1 MFYWSVSEKT
11 EKPMIPAV
19 RQQQILHHLGKRK
32 ILDIRELTDL
42 LDVSHMTVRRDIQ
55 KLEEKGRVVSVT
67 GGVAL
72 ATQITG
78 EPSHA
83 DKRGMQVDEKA
94 AMAKVAETLIG
105 DASTL
110 YLDAGTTTLALAR
123 RIAETGR
130 DCEKMLLITNDLVI
144 GAYITENIRC
154 RLYFTGGMVDM
165 ENRSC
170 VGDGAAAALRQL
182 NIDIAFLST
191 PSWNMRW
198 LSIPD
203 QDKSLVKKAVVE
215 SSTRCF
221 LLSDSSKY
229 GKVGAFKSVPLSSLD
244 GIVTDAALPEKTRE
258 ALEQQGIDVML
269 A

>member
-1 MFYWSVSEKT
+1 
-11 EKPMIPAV
+11 MIPAV
-19 RQQQILHHLGKRK
+19 REQQIMHYLGTTK
-32 ILDIRELTDL
+32 IAGIHDLTSL
-42 LDVSHMTVRRDIQ
+42 LKVSHMTVRRDIQ
-55 KLEEKGRVVSVT
+55 RMEEKGWVVSVT

-83 DKRGMQVDEKA
+83 DKRGMRVAEKTA
-94 AMAKVAETLIG
+94 IAKIAETLIG

-110 YLDAGTTTLALAR
+110 YLDAGTTTLALAK

-130 DCEKMLLITNDLVI
+130 DCEKMLFITNDLVV

-154 RLYFTGGMVDM
+154 RLYFIGGMVDM

-170 VGDGAAAALRQL
+170 VGDGAAAPLKQL

-215 SSTRCF
+215 SSARKF

-229 GKVGAFKSVPLSSLD
+229 GKVGAFKSVPLSSFD
-244 GIVTDAALPEKTRE
+244 GIVTDGGLPEKTKE
-258 ALEQQGIDVML
+258 ALLQQGIEIVL

>member
-1 MFYWSVSEKT
+1 M
-11 EKPMIPAV
+11 
-19 RQQQILHHLGKRK
+19 
-32 ILDIRELTDL
+32 
-42 LDVSHMTVRRDIQ
+42 
-55 KLEEKGRVVSVT
+55 EEKGWVVSVT

-83 DKRGMQVDEKA
+83 DKRGMMVEEKSA
-94 AMAKVAETLIG
+94 IAKLAETLIG

-130 DCEKMLLITNDLVI
+130 DCEKMLFVTNDLVI
-144 GAYITENIRC
+144 GSYITENIRC
-154 RLYFTGGMVDM
+154 RLYFVGGMVDT

-170 VGDGAAAALRQL
+170 VGDGAASPLRQL
-182 NIDIAFLST
+182 NIDVAFLST

-203 QDKSLVKKAVVE
+203 QDKSIVKKAVVE
-215 SSTRCF
+215 SSARRY
-221 LLSDSSKY
+221 LVSDSSKY
-229 GKVGAFKSVPLSSLD
+229 GKVGAFKSVPLASFD
-244 GIVTDAALPEKTRE
+244 GVVTDAALPDKTRE
-258 ALEQQGIDVML
+258 ALTQQGIGVL
-269 A
+269 IA

>member
-1 MFYWSVSEKT
+1 
-11 EKPMIPAV
+11 MIPVA
-19 RQQQILHHLGKRK
+19 RQQQIMHYLGKRK
-32 ILDIRELTDL
+32 IADIHELTSL
-42 LDVSHMTVRRDIQ
+42 LKVSHMTIRRDIQ
-55 KLEEKGRVVSVT
+55 KLEEGGRVVSVT

-78 EPSHA
+78 EPSHI
-83 DKRGMQVDEKA
+83 DKRGMQVDEKSA
-94 AMAKVAETLIG
+94 IAKVAETLIG
-105 DASTL
+105 DESTL

-130 DCEKMLLITNDLVI
+130 NCEKMLFVTNDLVI
-144 GAYITENIRC
+144 GAYIIENIRC
-154 RLYFTGGMVDM
+154 RLYFIGGMVDM

-170 VGDGAAAALRQL
+170 VGDGAATPLKQL

-215 SSTRCF
+215 SSTRKI

-229 GKVGAFKSVPLSSLD
+229 GKVGAFNSVPLSCFD
-244 GIVTDAALPEKTRE
+244 EIVTDRGLPEKTRE
-258 ALEQQGIDVML
+258 TLAQQGIDVLL

>member
-1 MFYWSVSEKT
+1 
-11 EKPMIPAV
+11 MIPAV
-19 RQQQILHHLGKRK
+19 REQQIMHYLGKTK
-32 ILDIRELTDL
+32 IAGIHDLTSL
-42 LDVSHMTVRRDIQ
+42 LNVSHMTVRRDIQ
-55 KLEEKGRVVSVT
+55 RMEEKGWVVSVT

-83 DKRGMQVDEKA
+83 DKRGMRVDEKA
-94 AMAKVAETLIG
+94 AIAKVAETLIG
-105 DASTL
+105 DESTL
-110 YLDAGTTTLALAR
+110 YLDAGTTTLALAK

-130 DCEKMLLITNDLVI
+130 DCEEMLFITNDLVI

-154 RLYFTGGMVDM
+154 RLYFIGGMVDM
-165 ENRSC
+165 KNRSC
-170 VGDGAAAALRQL
+170 VGDGAATPLKQL

-215 SSTRCF
+215 SSTRKF

-229 GKVGAFKSVPLSSLD
+229 GKVGAFKSVPLSCFD
-244 GIVTDAALPEKTRE
+244 GIVTDRDLPEKTRD
-258 ALEQQGIDVML
+258 ALRQQGVEVLL

>member
-1 MFYWSVSEKT
+1 
-11 EKPMIPAV
+11 MIPAV
-19 RQQQILHHLGKRK
+19 RQQQIMHYLGRAK
-32 ILDIRELTDL
+32 IADIRELTAL
-42 LDVSHMTVRRDIQ
+42 LNVSHMTVRRDIQ
-55 KLEEKGRVVSVT
+55 KLEEMGRVVSVT

-94 AMAKVAETLIG
+94 AIAKAAETLIIG
-105 DASTL
+105 DESTI

-123 RIAETGR
+123 RLRETGK
-130 DCEKMLLITNDLVI
+130 DCEKMLFVTNDLVI
-144 GAYITENIRC
+144 GAYIAENIRC
-154 RLYFTGGMVDM
+154 RLYFTGGMVDL

-170 VGDGAAAALRQL
+170 VGDGAATPLKQL

-203 QDKSLVKKAVVE
+203 QDKSLVKRAVVE
-215 SSTRCF
+215 SSARRF

-229 GKVGAFKSVPLSSLD
+229 GKVGAFKSVPLSSFD
-244 GIVTDAALPEKTRE
+244 GIVTDAGLPEKTRE
-258 ALEQQGIDVML
+258 ALAQQGIEVLL

>member
-1 MFYWSVSEKT
+1 
-11 EKPMIPAV
+11 MIPAV
-19 RQQQILHHLGKRK
+19 RQQQIMHYLGKKK
-32 ILDIRELTDL
+32 IVDIRELTDL
-42 LDVSHMTVRRDIQ
+42 LNVSHMTVRRDIQ
-55 KLEEKGRVVSVT
+55 RLEETGRVVSVT

-83 DKRGMQVDEKA
+83 DKRGMQVSEKA
-94 AMAKVAETLIG
+94 AIAKVAETLIG

-130 DCEKMLLITNDLVI
+130 DCENMLFITNDLVI
-144 GAYITENIRC
+144 GSYIAKNIRC
-154 RLYFTGGMVDM
+154 RLYFIGGMVDT
-165 ENRSC
+165 ENLSC
-170 VGDGAAAALRQL
+170 VGDGAATPLKQL

-215 SSTRCF
+215 SSTRRF

-229 GKVGAFKSVPLSSLD
+229 GKVGAFKSVALSNFD
-244 GIVTDAALPEKTRE
+244 GIVTDSALPEKTRE
-258 ALEQQGIDVML
+258 ALAQHGIEILL

>member
-1 MFYWSVSEKT
+1 
-11 EKPMIPAV
+11 MIPAV
-19 RQQQILHHLGKRK
+19 RQQQIMHHLGKRK
-32 ILDIRELTDL
+32 IVDIRELTSL
-42 LDVSHMTVRRDIQ
+42 LNVSHMTVRRDIQ
-55 KLEEKGRVVSVT
+55 QLEEKGRVISVT

-83 DKRGMQVDEKA
+83 DKRGMQVDEKSA
-94 AMAKVAETLIG
+94 IARVAETLIG
-105 DASTL
+105 DESTI

-123 RIAETGR
+123 RIAETGKN
-130 DCEKMLLITNDLVI
+130 CEKMLFVTNDLVI

-154 RLYFTGGMVDM
+154 RLYFIGGMVDM

-170 VGDGAAAALRQL
+170 VGSGAVAPLKQL

-203 QDKSLVKKAVVE
+203 QDKSIVKKTVVE
-215 SSTRCF
+215 SSTKKF

-229 GKVGAFKSVPLSSLD
+229 GKVGAFNSVPLSCFD
-244 GIVTDAALPEKTRE
+244 GIVTDGNLPEKTKI
-258 ALEQQGIDVML
+258 ALAQQGIEVLL

>member
-1 MFYWSVSEKT
+1 
-11 EKPMIPAV
+11 MIPAA
-19 RQQQILHHLGKRK
+19 RQQQILHYLVKKK
-32 ILDIRELTDL
+32 IADIHELINL
-42 LDVSHMTVRRDIQ
+42 LNVSHMTVRRDIQ
-55 KLEEKGRVVSVT
+55 KLEEMGRVVSVT

-83 DKRGMQVDEKA
+83 DKRDMQVMEKSGI
-94 AMAKVAETLIG
+94 AKVAETLVG

-130 DCEKMLLITNDLVI
+130 NCEKMLFITNDLVV
-144 GAYITENIRC
+144 GTYITENIRC
-154 RLYFTGGMVDM
+154 RLYFVGGMVDM

-170 VGDGAAAALRQL
+170 VGDGAAMPLKQL
-182 NIDIAFLST
+182 NIDVAFLST

-215 SSTRCF
+215 SSTRKF

-229 GKVGAFKSVPLSSLD
+229 GKVGAFKSVPLSCFD
-244 GIVTDAALPEKTRE
+244 GIVTDGGLPEKIRE
-258 ALEQQGIDVML
+258 SLEQQGIEVLL